1 MLTFQQL
8 RDTNLSRCER
18 FHPLDE
24 WRPSQWSNA
33 MAGESGEVCNL
44 TKKMDRVWPSNQF
57 KVAMNKTEDQN
68 MLDLTLKVALEIGDV
83 LLYADLLAARLG
95 LSLEQC
101 VREAFNNKSIQL
113 DMPERL

>member
-8 RDTNLSRCER
+8 RDTNSSRCER

-44 TKKMDRVWPSNQF
+44 TKKMDRIWPSNQF
-57 KVAMNKTEDQN
+57 KVAMNKTEDAR
-68 MLDLTLKVALEIGDV
+68 MEDLTAKVELEIGDV

-95 LSLEQC
+95 LTLEEC
-101 VREAFNNKSIQL
+101 VRKAFNGKSAEL
-113 DMPERL
+113 GMPERL